1 MRKEREKREK
11 KREKLGEEREKS
23 SERRS
28 INICGQY
35 VIKHKIA
42 ITYDYRNKW

>member
-1 MRKEREKREK
+1 MRKEK
-11 KREKLGEEREKS
+11 KKKEEKLGEGREKKS
-23 SERRS
+23 SERS

-42 ITYDYRNKW
+42 ITYDYPNKW

>member
-1 MRKEREKREK
+1 MRQEERK
-11 KREKLGEEREKS
+11 KLGEEREKS

-42 ITYDYRNKW
+42 ITYNYTNKW

>member
-1 MRKEREKREK
+1 MNEKREEK
-11 KREKLGEEREKS
+11 IGEGREKKS

-42 ITYDYRNKW
+42 ITYDYTNKW